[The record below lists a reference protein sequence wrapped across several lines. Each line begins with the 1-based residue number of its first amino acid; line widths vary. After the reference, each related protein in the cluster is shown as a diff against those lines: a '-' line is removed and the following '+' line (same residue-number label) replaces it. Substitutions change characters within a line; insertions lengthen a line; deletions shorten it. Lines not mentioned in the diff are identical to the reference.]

1 MGPVM
6 DRLKD
11 INIFSFQVFVL
22 VYESLNSLSVAQT
35 LNVPASKISRCL
47 NSLRHALDDP
57 LFYRKQYGFEPSEMA
72 TRIYPEMKKI
82 LELAGQACTVD
93 MDDNN
98 RLKQELTIACPT
110 GLCVKLS
117 RCLQEHAQ
125 EHGQHFTVIV
135 KPINHHV
142 DNEIQHGNVD
152 VAISFES
159 SSSEGVKSQFITK
172 GTGLYVAGGHDHPIW
187 RRSPL
192 PQLEEIIDYP
202 FIVADCP
209 AFNDRIDP
217 LEVYANDINRSLEVE
232 VKVSGLTEL
241 ADQLDNSSSL
251 TFVGQKYAAEFLSRM
266 SDLEVRRLPQD
277 QFDLLHQRMGVPS
290 YYLLSPP
297 RGRNLPEWLLPAI
310 SEFVTST
317 VVLADPAQEE

>member
-1 MGPVM
+1 M

-82 LELAGQACTVD
+82 LELAGQACSVD
-93 MDDNN
+93 QDENN

-117 RCLQEHAQ
+117 RRLQEQAR
-125 EHGQHFTVIV
+125 EHGQHFTFIV

-159 SSSEGVKSQFITK
+159 SHSEGVKSEFVTK
-172 GTGLYVAGGHDHPIW
+172 GTGLYVVGNHRHPLW
-187 RRSPL
+187 QRSPQ
-192 PQLEEIIDYP
+192 PQLKEIIDYP

-217 LEVYANDINRSLEVE
+217 LEVYANDIDRHLDVE

-241 ADQLDNSSSL
+241 ADQLESTSSL
-251 TFVGQKYAAEFLSRM
+251 TFVGQKYAAEFLNRM

-277 QFDLLHQRMGVPS
+277 QFELLHQRMGVPS

-297 RGRNLPEWLLPAI
+297 RGRNLPDWLLPAM
-310 SEFVTST
+310 SEFITSS
-317 VVLADPAQEE
+317 VVLTEPGDKE